1 DQSDVDA
8 VVEEADKEKV
18 LTGELDTPPELTI
31 MDDTEKKEFA
41 PHIEEL
47 AESILKL
54 NLLEASDLADCLKEK
69 LNMDDAT
76 FLMAMG
82 GMPSGMA
89 MAVAPEGDA
98 EDEGAAAEPVAEKT
112 HFDVVMKGFDAKAKI
127 KIIKE
132 VRAITS
138 LGLKEAKELVENTPA
153 TIGKDMK
160 KEEAEKLA
168 ETLKELGAEVEL
180 E

>member
-1 DQSDVDA
+1 
-8 VVEEADKEKV
+8 
-18 LTGELDTPPELTI
+18 
-31 MDDTEKKEFA
+31 
-41 PHIEEL
+41 
-47 AESILKL
+47 
-54 NLLEASDLADCLKEK
+54 
-69 LNMDDAT
+69 MDDAT

-138 LGLKEAKELVENTPA
+138 LGLKEVMNCLAFTPHTLVSQHC
-153 TIGKDMK
+153 DSLYSCLRF
-160 KEEAEKLA
+160 LA
-168 ETLKELGAEVEL
+168 PRLRSLLRTLPQP
-180 E
+180 